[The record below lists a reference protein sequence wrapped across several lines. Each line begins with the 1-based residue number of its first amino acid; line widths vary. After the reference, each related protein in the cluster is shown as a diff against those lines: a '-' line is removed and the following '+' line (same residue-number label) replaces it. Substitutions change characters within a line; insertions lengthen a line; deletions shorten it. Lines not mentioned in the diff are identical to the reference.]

1 MTPASQSFREWLV
14 GEIEA
19 VLGRDTSSPPF
30 NGGRT

>member
-19 VLGRDTSSPPF
+19 VLGRNASPPPF
-30 NGGRT
+30 VI